1 MKIAFYHLDTF
12 TDSLFAGNP
21 AGVCSLGS
29 EWIEDSLMQKIAAEN
44 NLSET
49 AFYIFK
55 DNRYQIRWFTPAVEV
70 DLCGH
75 ATLASAYVLFN
86 LEGYSGNV
94 VEFDSRSGVLRAEK
108 DGGNIS
114 LDFPVDEVSRIT
126 GLNDFKG
133 CFNHTPVEVYKGK
146 TDYMLV
152 FDTEDEITSI
162 KFSREALIKLEARGF
177 IVTARGSNCDFV
189 YRFFAPGIGV
199 DEDPVT
205 GSACTTLVPYW
216 AEVTGNSEL
225 KALQLSKRGGLLKC
239 SLAGDRVGLSGNV
252 VVFMRGEIEV

>member
-1 MKIAFYHLDTF
+1 MKITFYHLDTF

-29 EWIEDSLMQKIAAEN
+29 EWIDDSLMQKIAAEN

-49 AFYIFK
+49 AFYIIK
-55 DNRYQIRWFTPAVEV
+55 NNRYHIRWFTPAVEV

-86 LEGYSGNV
+86 IEGYSGSI

-108 DGGNIS
+108 DGESIR
-114 LDFPVDEVSRIT
+114 LDFPVDDISRIDK
-126 GLNDFKG
+126 LDVFKS
-133 CFNHTPVEVYKGK
+133 CFNHFPAEAYKGK

-152 FDTEDEITSI
+152 FENEEEISSLE
-162 KFSREALIKLEARGF
+162 FNRNALINLAIRGF
-177 IVTARGSNCDFV
+177 ITTSRGRHSDFV
-189 YRFFAPGIGV
+189 YRFFAPGVGV

-216 AEVTGNSEL
+216 AEVAGKSKFN
-225 KALQLSKRGGLLKC
+225 AIQLSKRRGLLKC
-239 SLAGDRVGLSGNV
+239 SLAGDRVEISGNA